1 MGRSQLLLWV
11 SAFLNLR
18 GTVMYCRAD
27 ELFYKEMKMAE
38 LRIHDTN
45 KPYYKSLT
53 IKKDGKHVEV
63 KLPEESGSL
72 ITNVDIKNHASNQTD
87 TRKLFYI
94 RKPDITKHP
103 YIQSDFESGKAIIF
117 DTYETSD
124 LFVGLHTKTIVQ
136 IAINPTFTKIVHREE
151 VDKDVFEY
159 MIPTLG
165 GYNGPIYIRYRF
177 LSNETTSEWSDKYEV
192 TYTAVEIGAPEIV
205 IVDNDTIM
213 NVGEQDTVKE
223 TGTYVRGT
231 ELRLKDYR
239 HLLTPKGFRITKAP
253 VSGQVPATLKQTSV
267 TYEVYSIDGEGN
279 KTVLHNGDAPLSETE
294 DTTEIEY
301 NKKFLPDISSNLY
314 LKAMINTNIASIKS
328 KEVIIPIENIYA
340 YFPKPNTVK
349 YGNDSVTGGPRDG
362 TVTKYNQ
369 SLISTEF
376 EHYNSYV
383 NRVTSLLGLNRTNHG
398 IEVTS
403 ISIDITLIYKNGNS
417 GSDPILSKPESS
429 VTFTI
434 EKKDFDK
441 YFEALPGNWMNFKKN
456 NDPKNPISVIFDQ
469 SGPIAAFYVTYRY
482 NLLFNGM
489 KYTSGMSDGS
499 GRYIGRDT
507 LEKYLDSYASPTT
520 SNASNVFRLNPYGY
534 TFWDAKAGKYIS
546 YPSYTNYNQEGH
558 PETIGIENNPKGYT
572 SDFHGGWFVTNF
584 TNEGFDTN
592 KDYIDKDA
600 ARDKEVLTNKRHGI
614 IVSEAALGI
623 DYDLTFTKMYLY
635 SYVSGKENVI
645 LKMDNIDQINN
656 IYKTKK
662 YLTLNDVTDGRITS
676 TGTLMRYMWLN
687 NIDYDSF
694 YYNTDSVEH
703 IEFAPFGVYLEYV
716 CNGIVCS
723 KRNDFDLGTYVYMY
737 KDIIKNNFNNFN
749 VPVYYFNNPV
759 SVMANELDS
768 RIMKLCDDGVKRYNP
783 EIMRKSTF
791 SMLDINK
798 PISLI
803 DNGDKS
809 LYSADEYFGPNAE
822 VTYNNSTK
830 IAMPDTHFA
839 PLVAN
844 IVKPKYFVDAIS
856 LVYEVK
862 ENNEWVK
869 VDKSEYDKK
878 TVTFVD
884 SAKVTNTWMIDFDTV
899 VLNTNYLIVN
909 SNALSPK
916 NSIYHSGTR
925 ILNYLGIYANHD
937 TRPGMAFSK
946 YERWN
951 NPIWVFLQYF
961 KLACPQHAN
970 KSIRINVCCKVPFTN
985 TTFTSKRVFEILQ
998 PEPLQITSRLTVDNE
1013 ILCDKELDINKPLPI
1028 TKEKDK
1034 VRKIS
1039 LTRLGNILAS
1049 NKNTENDLRFKVTQV
1064 FGYESAKE
1072 IVSTKEFTL
1081 AEFKANRSILDI
1093 DMLEE
1098 KLLTRPSWRCTCEI
1112 IVDGTIMLSKGEVV
1126 YELITAN
1133 KADTA
1138 ISLPKIPRDKVIMG
1152 IGGGC
1157 RVRYSSISDGDGVNV
1172 HTTDYPRQI
1181 MNSFGEFYKSVDY
1194 MVYPNRIGSNEYWK
1208 KYAKDG
1214 TTRVQSICFE
1224 NPSDQYPESPK
1235 LSNGFRNSNA
1245 ALNPGEVKVTAFK
1258 DYYKKIFNE
1267 DVSSDD
1273 LLVSL
1278 YLVSKSDANKIG
1290 TEKSPTAAYLYDTTS
1305 RKDDWKVKLEVMN
1318 NNGFENGKTYTYF
1331 APKDISKVDLP
1342 IAANTVSKLR
1352 DNYVMYAVIQNTEN
1366 GKMGGVIFEID
1377 VRIADATSI
1386 GGLPVDPTLLIN
1398 SKGADYTEQLKF
1410 KFLKLPSAMG
1420 LVGKV
1425 PNETTAIQT
1434 KVEKRKHNMRLDSGL
1449 GYFTGVNPAIGY
1461 LGCYIATRPRLQP
1474 APDGTYPNHNQNIGY
1489 GIYGTVDPENFDITK
1504 DLNKPTDFRY
1514 FTSKAEIV
1522 DSGVYNRDKID
1533 FRQKWIKM
1541 PEQKPNA
1548 INANDLVL
1556 DPYEVLTNALLTM
1569 TGFTIEKGVIRM
1581 MCFPSAKGV
1590 FKVADDRNV
1599 YTYMV
1604 MPLMGTLLED
1614 NDWIKS
1620 ILNHFENINLAPAL
1634 MSPSGGIGHNQIE
1647 IVRDPEAVKK
1657 IIYSPSMVTWNNFVI
1672 TGINPF
1678 SGYIQGVY
1686 RGESIELD
1694 PAKRGKTFGIYLFKI
1709 TSPLNRRKLLSEVMS
1724 PSTSRE
1730 DRKEYLG
1737 VDIAKPGNFLWD
1749 DVSGTSYLG
1758 VANAGGSIVPVY
1770 KDLLEALGSTDYYNF
1785 KGKAGTNAANDVPVW
1800 YHYYHRGRLIY
1811 IPCSYAW
1818 GYDVQR
1824 VPWLEDK
1831 FMYKRI
1837 RYGTREFRI
1846 LPLSRSIFQET
1857 LGMTYDITEFYKEER
1872 DELNY
1877 QARIPGYGIV
1887 MNNRLDPV
1895 SGTDG
1900 TGGYITLFSTTP
1912 NSDRPIGLTGSM
1924 ASGYAGYGGIM
1935 TQNAMYPGIPTQVP
1949 LIQDD
1954 NGRFIQNVYYRPVLA
1969 LIADNL
1975 PNSPLTILN

>member
-1 MGRSQLLLWV
+1 
-11 SAFLNLR
+11 
-18 GTVMYCRAD
+18 MYRRAD

-45 KPYYKSLT
+45 KPYHKSLT

-72 ITNVDIKNHASNQTD
+72 ITNVDIKTHASNQTD

-192 TYTAVEIGAPEIV
+192 TYSAIDIGAPEIV
-205 IVDNDTIM
+205 IVDNDTILTSGTEDR
-213 NVGEQDTVKE
+213 VVE

-231 ELRLKDYR
+231 ELKRSGNF
-239 HLLTPKGFRITKAP
+239 HILTPKGFRITKAP

-279 KTVLHNGDAPLSETE
+279 KTVLHAGEGHLSETE
-294 DTTEIEY
+294 NTTEIEY

-314 LKAMINTNIASIKS
+314 LKAVINTNVAGIKS
-328 KEVIIPIENIYA
+328 KETVVQIENIYA
-340 YFPKPNTVK
+340 YFPKPNAVRFDTK
-349 YGNDSVTGGPRDG
+349 QLEGGPSNDTATRYYQ
-362 TVTKYNQ
+362 T
-369 SLISTEF
+369 LISTVF
-376 EHYNSYV
+376 EDYNGYV
-383 NRVTSLLGLNRTNHG
+383 NRVVGLLGLNRANHG
-398 IEVTS
+398 IEITS
-403 ISIDITLIYKNGNS
+403 INIDIALTYNNGNS
-417 GSDPILSKPESS
+417 GYGMSTMVNENHA
-429 VTFTI
+429 TFTI

-441 YFEALPGNWMNFKKN
+441 YFEELLDGENANIRFKKN
-456 NDPKNPISVIFDQ
+456 DDFKNPISVIFRGV
-469 SGPIAAFYVTYRY
+469 GPASSVTVMYRY
-482 NLLFNGM
+482 NLRLNGV
-489 KYTSGMSDGS
+489 KCTSGMSS
-499 GRYIGRDT
+499 KAYVNIQP
-507 LEKYLDSYASPTT
+507 DSLQEYFDKYASPTT
-520 SNASNVFRLNPYGY
+520 SNARNVFRLNPYDY
-534 TFWDAKAGKYIS
+534 TLWDATEGKYIDYYS
-546 YPSYTNYNQEGH
+546 YVKYNQEGH
-558 PETIGIENNPKGYT
+558 PETVGIENRVDDYTNTYRADGYNT
-572 SDFHGGWFVTNF
+572 DNHGGQIWTNF
-584 TNEGFDTN
+584 TNNGFIREN
-592 KDYIDKDA
+592 DYVDRDV
-600 ARDKEVLTNKRHGI
+600 ARHKKSLTYKRHGI

-645 LKMDNIDQINN
+645 LRMDNIDQINN
-656 IYKTKK
+656 LYKTKK

-687 NIDYDSF
+687 NIDYDIF
-694 YYNTDSVEH
+694 YYNTNSVEH
-703 IEFAPFGVYLEYV
+703 IEFAPFGLYLEYV

-723 KRNDFDLGTYVYMY
+723 KRNDFDIGTYVYVD
-737 KDIIKNNFNNFN
+737 KSKVKSIFNNFN

-759 SVMANELDS
+759 TVMANELDD
-768 RIMKLCDDGVKRYNP
+768 RIKVRDADGGKYYSA
-783 EIMRKSTF
+783 EKMRKSLF

-809 LYSADEYFGPNAE
+809 LYSVNEYLNKTEAAANGYDNTDYYKITMSD
-822 VTYNNSTK
+822 TY
-830 IAMPDTHFA
+830 FA

-862 ENNEWVK
+862 EGNDWVK
-869 VDKSEYDKK
+869 VDKSEYNNK
-878 TVTFVD
+878 TVSFRDNT
-884 SAKVTNTWMIDFDTV
+884 KTINTWTIDFDTI
-899 VLNTNYLIVN
+899 VLNTNNMIGHRGDPLTKNDIENSSRRYLQ
-909 SNALSPK
+909 
-916 NSIYHSGTR
+916 
-925 ILNYLGIYANHD
+925 YLGIHSYHD
-937 TRPGMAFSK
+937 THVYAIPSK
-946 YERWN
+946 FERWN

-1013 ILCDKELDINKPLPI
+1013 ILGDKELDINKPLPI

-1064 FGYESAKE
+1064 LGYESAKE

-1112 IVDGTIMLSKGEVV
+1112 IVDGTTMLSKGEVI

-1138 ISLPKIPRDKVIMG
+1138 ISLPKIPRDKVIVG

-1157 RVRYSSISDGDGVNV
+1157 RVRYSMISDGDGVNI
-1172 HTTDYPRQI
+1172 HTTDYPISI
-1181 MNSFGEFYKSVDY
+1181 MNSFGEFDKGVDY
-1194 MVYPNRIGSNEYWK
+1194 MAYPNRLGSTEYWK
-1208 KYAKDG
+1208 KYVKDG
-1214 TTRVQSICFE
+1214 NVRVQSICFE

-1235 LSNGFRNSNA
+1235 LSTGFRNSNA

-1305 RKDDWKVKLEVMN
+1305 RKDDWKVKLEVKN

-1331 APKDISKVDLP
+1331 APKDIGKVDLP
-1342 IAANTVSKLR
+1342 ISADTVTKLR
-1352 DNYVMYAVIQNTEN
+1352 DNYVIYAVIQNADN
-1366 GKMGGVIFEID
+1366 GKMGGVIFDID
-1377 VRIADATSI
+1377 ISKADEMSI

-1398 SKGADYTEQLKF
+1398 SKGADYTERLGF
-1410 KFLKLPSAMG
+1410 KFHKLPSAMG

-1434 KVEKRKHNMRLDSGL
+1434 KVEKRKHNMRLYSGL

-1620 ILNHFENINLAPAL
+1620 ILNHFENINLSPAL

-1647 IVRDPEAVKK
+1647 IVRDHDTIKK
-1657 IIYSPSMVTWNNFVI
+1657 IIYSPSMVTWNNFI
-1672 TGINPF
+1672 ISGINPS

-1724 PSTSRE
+1724 PSTSRA

-1770 KDLLEALGSTDYYNF
+1770 KDLLEALGSTDYYNY
-1785 KGKAGTNAANDVPVW
+1785 KGKAGTNAPNDVPVW

-1818 GYDVQR
+1818 GYDLNR

-1924 ASGYAGYGGIM
+1924 ASGYAGYGGVM
-1935 TQNAMYPGIPTQVP
+1935 TQNAMYPGIPTNVP
-1949 LIQDD
+1949 PIQDD
-1954 NGRFIQNVYYRPVLA
+1954 HGRPIQNVYYRPVLA

>member
-1 MGRSQLLLWV
+1 
-11 SAFLNLR
+11 
-18 GTVMYCRAD
+18 MYRRAD

-45 KPYYKSLT
+45 KPYHKSLT

-72 ITNVDIKNHASNQTD
+72 ITNVDIKTHASNQTD

-124 LFVGLHTKTIVQ
+124 LFVGLHTKTVVQ

-192 TYTAVEIGAPEIV
+192 TYSAIEIGAPEIV
-205 IVDNDTIM
+205 IVDNDTILTAGTEDS
-213 NVGEQDTVKE
+213 VVE

-231 ELRLKDYR
+231 ELKRRNDF
-239 HLLTPKGFRITKAP
+239 HIFTPKGFRITKAP
-253 VSGQVPATLKQTSV
+253 VSGQAPATLKQTSV

-279 KTVLHNGDAPLSETE
+279 KTVLHAGEGHLSETSE
-294 DTTEIEY
+294 TTEIEY

-314 LKAMINTNIASIKS
+314 LKAVINANIAGIKS
-328 KEVIIPIENIYA
+328 KEVIVPIENIYA
-340 YFPKPNTVK
+340 YFPKPNAVRFDTK
-349 YGNDSVTGGPRDG
+349 QLEGGPSND
-362 TVTKYNQ
+362 TVTRYYQ
-369 SLISTEF
+369 TLISTVF
-376 EHYNSYV
+376 EGYNGYV
-383 NRVTSLLGLNRTNHG
+383 NRVVGLLGLNRANHG

-403 ISIDITLIYKNGNS
+403 INIDIALTYNNGNS
-417 GSDPILSKPESS
+417 GYGMSTMVNENHA
-429 VTFTI
+429 TFTI

-441 YFEALPGNWMNFKKN
+441 YFEKISDSGNASIRFKKN
-456 NDPKNPISVIFDQ
+456 DDFKNPISVIFRGV
-469 SGPIAAFYVTYRY
+469 GPASSVTVMYRY
-482 NLLFNGM
+482 NLRLNGV
-489 KYTSGMSDGS
+489 KYTSGMSS
-499 GRYIGRDT
+499 KAYINIQP
-507 LEKYLDSYASPTT
+507 DSLQEYFDKYASPTT
-520 SNASNVFRLNPYGY
+520 SNARNVFRLNPYDY
-534 TFWDAKAGKYIS
+534 TLWDATAGKYIDYHS
-546 YPSYTNYNQEGH
+546 YVKYNQEGR
-558 PETIGIENNPKGYT
+558 PETIGIENRLTGFNYGN
-572 SDFHGGWFVTNF
+572 HGDWIHSNLTND
-584 TNEGFDTN
+584 GFGTD
-592 KDYIDKDA
+592 KDYL
-600 ARDKEVLTNKRHGI
+600 DKEVARHKETLTNGSLSI

-645 LKMDNIDQINN
+645 LRMDNIDQINN
-656 IYKTKK
+656 TYKTKK

-676 TGTLMRYMWLN
+676 TGTLMQYMWLN

-703 IEFAPFGVYLEYV
+703 IEFAPFGLYLEYV

-723 KRNDFDLGTYVYMY
+723 KRNDFDLGTYVYMI
-737 KDIIKNNFNNFN
+737 KDYVKSNFNNFN
-749 VPVYYFNNPV
+749 VPVYYFNTPV

-783 EIMRKSTF
+783 EIMRKSLF

-803 DNGDKS
+803 DNGNNS
-809 LYSADEYFGPNAE
+809 LYTVDEYFNQPE
-822 VTYNNSTK
+822 SLSY
-830 IAMPDTHFA
+830 DTLKRITMLDTMFA

-844 IVKPKYFVDAIS
+844 VVKPKYFVDAIS

-862 ENNEWVK
+862 EGNDWVK

-878 TVTFVD
+878 TVSFVD
-884 SAKVTNTWMIDFDTV
+884 SDKVTNTWRMDSDTD
-899 VLNTNYLIVN
+899 VLNSN
-909 SNALSPK
+909 SSLYTGANSRPLLPK
-916 NSIYHSGTR
+916 NSIEHSGKR
-925 ILNYLGIYANHD
+925 FLGYLGINLNHI
-937 TRPGMAFSK
+937 TNKTMAYTV

-1013 ILCDKELDINKPLPI
+1013 ILYDKELDINKPLPI

-1064 FGYESAKE
+1064 LGYESAKE

-1081 AEFKANRSILDI
+1081 AEFKANRGILDI

-1112 IVDGTIMLSKGEVV
+1112 IVDGTTMLSKGEVV
-1126 YELITAN
+1126 YELVTAN

-1172 HTTDYPRQI
+1172 HTTDYPRSL
-1181 MNSFGEFYKSVDY
+1181 MDSFGEFSNRVDY
-1194 MVYPNRIGSNEYWK
+1194 MAYPDRLGGTEYWK

-1214 TTRVQSICFE
+1214 NVRVQSICFE

-1235 LSNGFRNSNA
+1235 LSTGFRNSNA

-1305 RKDDWKVKLEVMN
+1305 RKDDWKVKLEVMA

-1342 IAANTVSKLR
+1342 IAASTVTKLR
-1352 DNYVMYAVIQNTEN
+1352 DGYVMYAVIQNTEN

-1377 VRIADATSI
+1377 VRKADATSI

-1398 SKGADYTEQLKF
+1398 SKGADYTERLNF
-1410 KFLKLPSAMG
+1410 KFHKLPSAMG

-1434 KVEKRKHNMRLDSGL
+1434 KVEKRKHNMGLDSGD
-1449 GYFTGVNPAIGY
+1449 GYF
-1461 LGCYIATRPRLQP
+1461 GCYIATRPRLQP

-1522 DSGVYNRDKID
+1522 DSGVYNRGKID

-1604 MPLMGTLLED
+1604 IPLMGTLLED

-1647 IVRDPEAVKK
+1647 IVRDHETIKK
-1657 IIYSPSMVTWNNFVI
+1657 IIYSPSMVTWNNFI
-1672 TGINPF
+1672 ISGINPS

-1924 ASGYAGYGGIM
+1924 ASGYAGYGGVM

-1949 LIQDD
+1949 PIQDGH
-1954 NGRFIQNVYYRPVLA
+1954 GRFIHNVYYRPVLA

>member
-1 MGRSQLLLWV
+1 
-11 SAFLNLR
+11 
-18 GTVMYCRAD
+18 MYRRAD

-45 KPYYKSLT
+45 KPYHKSLT

-72 ITNVDIKNHASNQTD
+72 ITNVDIKTHASNQTD

-151 VDKDVFEY
+151 VNKDVLEY
-159 MIPTLG
+159 MIPTIG

-192 TYTAVEIGAPEIV
+192 TYSAIEIGAPEVV
-205 IVDNDTIM
+205 IVDNDTILTAGTEDS
-213 NVGEQDTVKE
+213 VVE

-231 ELRLKDYR
+231 ELRRRNDF
-239 HLLTPKGFRITKAP
+239 HIFTPKGFRITKAT
-253 VSGQVPATLKQTSV
+253 VTGQVPATLKQTSV

-279 KTVLHNGDAPLSETE
+279 KTVLHAGEGHLSETE
-294 DTTEIEY
+294 NTTDIDY
-301 NKKFLPDISSNLY
+301 NKKFLPGISSNLY
-314 LKAMINTNIASIKS
+314 LKAVINTNVAGIKS
-328 KEVIIPIENIYA
+328 KVVIIPIENTYT
-340 YFPKPNTVK
+340 YFPRPNEPST
-349 YGNDSVTGGPRDG
+349 YTGTINGGPSS
-362 TVTKYNQ
+362 TSETKYTN
-369 SLISTEF
+369 SISRVSF
-376 EHYNSYV
+376 EHYNHYV
-383 NRVTSLLGLNRTNHG
+383 RRVASLLGLDGTNHG
-398 IEVTS
+398 IELRS
-403 ISIDITLIYKNGNS
+403 IDIDITLTYYHGNT
-417 GSDPILSKPESS
+417 GSDIGLPKPENHAS
-429 VTFTI
+429 FTI

-441 YFEALPGNWMNFKKN
+441 YFEDTLNNGNTIRFKKN
-456 NDPKNPISVIFDQ
+456 NDFKNPISAVFNET
-469 SGPIAAFYVTYRY
+469 GPISDFCISYRY
-482 NLLFNGM
+482 NILFNGM
-489 KYTSGMSDGS
+489 KYTSGMSDINRLYFRNGNE
-499 GRYIGRDT
+499 DK

-520 SNASNVFRLNPYGY
+520 STSDNIFRLYPYGY
-534 TFWDAKAGKYIS
+534 TLWDAEAGKYIDYRS
-546 YPSYTNYNQEGH
+546 YAKHNQEGH
-558 PETIGIENNPKGYT
+558 TETVGIENRLIGFNYGN
-572 SDFHGGWFVTNF
+572 HGDWIHSNLTNDSF
-584 TNEGFDTN
+584 GTD
-592 KDYIDKDA
+592 KDYL
-600 ARDKEVLTNKRHGI
+600 DKEVARHKETLTNGSRSI

-645 LKMDNIDQINN
+645 LRMDNIDQINN

-676 TGTLMRYMWLN
+676 TGTLMQYMWLN

-703 IEFAPFGVYLEYV
+703 IEFAPFGLYLEYV

-723 KRNDFDLGTYVYMY
+723 KRNDFDLGTYVYMI
-737 KDIIKNNFNNFN
+737 KDYVKSNFNNFN
-749 VPVYYFNNPV
+749 VPVYYFNSPV

-783 EIMRKSTF
+783 EIMRKSLF
-791 SMLDINK
+791 SMLDVNK

-803 DNGDKS
+803 DNGNNS
-809 LYSADEYFGPNAE
+809 LYTVDEYFNQPE
-822 VTYNNSTK
+822 RLSY
-830 IAMPDTHFA
+830 DTLKRITMLDTMFA

-844 IVKPKYFVDAIS
+844 VVKPKYFVDAIS
-856 LVYEVK
+856 IVYEVK
-862 ENNEWVK
+862 EGSNWVK

-878 TVTFVD
+878 TVSFVD
-884 SAKVTNTWMIDFDTV
+884 SDKVTNTWRMDSDTD
-899 VLNTNYLIVN
+899 VLNSNSSLYTGTNSHPLP
-909 SNALSPK
+909 PK
-916 NSIYHSGTR
+916 NSIEHSGKR
-925 ILNYLGIYANHD
+925 FLGYLGINLNHI
-937 TRPGMAFSK
+937 TNKTMAYTM

-1064 FGYESAKE
+1064 LGYESAKE

-1081 AEFKANRSILDI
+1081 AEFKANRGILDI

-1112 IVDGTIMLSKGEVV
+1112 IVDGTTMLSKGEVV

-1157 RVRYSSISDGDGVNV
+1157 RVRYSNISDGDGVNI
-1172 HTTDYPRQI
+1172 HTTVYPRQI
-1181 MNSFGEFYKSVDY
+1181 MNSFGEFDKGVDY
-1194 MVYPNRIGSNEYWK
+1194 MAYPDRIGSNEYWK

-1214 TTRVQSICFE
+1214 NARVQSICFE

-1235 LSNGFRNSNA
+1235 LSTGFRNSNA

-1305 RKDDWKVKLEVMN
+1305 RKDDWKVKLEVRD

-1331 APKDISKVDLP
+1331 APKDITKVDLP
-1342 IAANTVSKLR
+1342 IAASTVTKLR
-1352 DNYVMYAVIQNTEN
+1352 DAYVMYAVIQNTEN

-1377 VRIADATSI
+1377 VRKADATSI

-1434 KVEKRKHNMRLDSGL
+1434 KVEKRKHNMRLDSGN
-1449 GYFTGVNPAIGY
+1449 GYFTGSNPAIGY

-1647 IVRDPEAVKK
+1647 IVRDHETIKK
-1657 IIYSPSMVTWNNFVI
+1657 IIYSPSMVSWNNFI
-1672 TGINPF
+1672 ISGINPS

-1724 PSTSRE
+1724 PSTSRA

-1785 KGKAGTNAANDVPVW
+1785 KGKAGTNAPNDVPVW

-1857 LGMTYDITEFYKEER
+1857 LGMTYDITEFYKEEQ

-1924 ASGYAGYGGIM
+1924 ASGYAGYGGVM
-1935 TQNAMYPGIPTQVP
+1935 TQNAMYPGIPVQVP
-1949 LIQDD
+1949 PIQDD
-1954 NGRFIQNVYYRPVLA
+1954 HGRPIQNVYYRPVLA

>member
-1 MGRSQLLLWV
+1 
-11 SAFLNLR
+11 
-18 GTVMYCRAD
+18 MYRRAD

-45 KPYYKSLT
+45 KPYHKSLT

-159 MIPTLG
+159 MIPMLG
-165 GYNGPIYIRYRF
+165 GYNGKIYIRYRF
-177 LSNETTSEWSDKYEV
+177 LSNETTSEWSDKYEI
-192 TYTAVEIGAPEIV
+192 TYTAIEIGAPEVV

-213 NVGEQDTVKE
+213 VNSTEHNVVG
-223 TGTYVRGT
+223 TGTYVQGT
-231 ELRLKDYR
+231 ELTQKNKY
-239 HLLTPKGFRITKAP
+239 HILTPKGFRITKAP
-253 VSGQVPATLKQTSV
+253 VTGQVPASLKQTSV
-267 TYEVYSIDGEGN
+267 TYEVYAIDGEGN
-279 KTVLHNGDAPLSETE
+279 KTVLHAGEGHLSETSE
-294 DTTEIEY
+294 TTEIEY

-314 LKAMINTNIASIKS
+314 LKAVINTNIAGIKS

-340 YFPKPNTVK
+340 YFPRPNAVRFDTK
-349 YGNDSVTGGPRDG
+349 LLEGGPSNDTATRYYQ
-362 TVTKYNQ
+362 T
-369 SLISTEF
+369 LISTAF
-376 EHYNSYV
+376 EDYNGYV
-383 NRVTSLLGLNRTNHG
+383 NRVVGLLGLNRANHG

-403 ISIDITLIYKNGNS
+403 INIDIALTYNNGNS
-417 GSDPILSKPESS
+417 GYGMSTKVNENHA
-429 VTFTI
+429 TFTI

-441 YFEALPGNWMNFKKN
+441 YFEKVLDGVNASIRFKKH
-456 NDPKNPISVIFDQ
+456 DDFKNPISVIFRGVG
-469 SGPIAAFYVTYRY
+469 SASSVTVMYRY
-482 NLLFNGM
+482 NLLLNGI
-489 KYTSGMSDGS
+489 KYTSGMSSKAYVNIQPD
-499 GRYIGRDT
+499 RLQEYFD
-507 LEKYLDSYASPTT
+507 KYTSPTT
-520 SNASNVFRLNPYGY
+520 STASNVFMLYPYGY
-534 TFWDAKAGKYIS
+534 TFWDAEAGKYINYLS
-546 YPSYTNYNQEGH
+546 YVKYRQEGH
-558 PETIGIENNPKGYT
+558 PETIGIENRFIGFSYGNYGDWIH
-572 SDFHGGWFVTNF
+572 SNLTND
-584 TNEGFDTN
+584 GFGTD
-592 KDYIDKDA
+592 KDYL
-600 ARDKEVLTNKRHGI
+600 DKEVARHKETLTNKRYSI

-645 LKMDNIDQINN
+645 LRMDNIDQINN

-676 TGTLMRYMWLN
+676 TGTLMQYMWLN

-703 IEFAPFGVYLEYV
+703 IEFAPFGLYLEYV

-723 KRNDFDLGTYVYMY
+723 KRNDFDLCTYVYIS
-737 KDIIKNNFNNFN
+737 KDYVKSNFNNFN
-749 VPVYYFNNPV
+749 VPLYYFNNPV

-783 EIMRKSTF
+783 EIMRKSLF

-803 DNGDKS
+803 NNGDKS
-809 LYSADEYFGPNAE
+809 LYTVDEYFNQPENLSYDILKRI
-822 VTYNNSTK
+822 TMS
-830 IAMPDTHFA
+830 DTMFA

-862 ENNEWVK
+862 EGNDWVK

-878 TVTFVD
+878 TVSFVD
-884 SAKVTNTWMIDFDTV
+884 SEKVTNTWRMDSDTD
-899 VLNTNYLIVN
+899 VLNSN
-909 SNALSPK
+909 SSWYTGINSHPLLPK
-916 NSIYHSGTR
+916 NSIEYSGKR
-925 ILNYLGIYANHD
+925 FLSYLGINLNHI
-937 TRPGMAFSK
+937 TNKTMAYII

-1049 NKNTENDLRFKVTQV
+1049 NKNTDNDLRFKVTQV
-1064 FGYESAKE
+1064 LGYESAKE

-1112 IVDGTIMLSKGEVV
+1112 IVDGTTMLSKGEVV

-1138 ISLPKIPRDKVIMG
+1138 ISLPKVPKDKVIMG

-1172 HTTDYPRQI
+1172 HTTDYPKSV
-1181 MNSFGEFYKSVDY
+1181 MNSFGEFDKGVDY
-1194 MVYPNRIGSNEYWK
+1194 MAYPNRLSSNEYWK
-1208 KYAKDG
+1208 KYVKNG
-1214 TTRVQSICFE
+1214 TVRVQSICFE

-1235 LSNGFRNSNA
+1235 LSTGFRNSNA

-1305 RKDDWKVKLEVMN
+1305 RKDDWKVKLEVMG

-1342 IAANTVSKLR
+1342 IAASTVTKLR
-1352 DNYVMYAVIQNTEN
+1352 DGYVMYAVIQNTEN

-1434 KVEKRKHNMRLDSGL
+1434 KVEKRKHNMMLDSEN
-1449 GYFTGVNPAIGY
+1449 GYFSGSNPAIGY

-1548 INANDLVL
+1548 VNANDLVL

-1569 TGFTIEKGVIRM
+1569 TGFTIEKSVIRM
-1581 MCFPSAKGV
+1581 ICFTSAKGV

-1614 NDWIKS
+1614 NDWIKA
-1620 ILNHFENINLAPAL
+1620 ILNHFENINLSPAL

-1647 IVRDPEAVKK
+1647 IVRDHDTIKK

-1672 TGINPF
+1672 SGINPS

-1709 TSPLNRRKLLSEVMS
+1709 TSPLNRRKLLSEIMS
-1724 PSTSRE
+1724 PSTSRA

-1785 KGKAGTNAANDVPVW
+1785 KGKAGTNAPNDVPVW

-1818 GYDVQR
+1818 GYDVQQ
-1824 VPWLEDK
+1824 VPWIEDK

-1872 DELNY
+1872 DELSY

-1924 ASGYAGYGGIM
+1924 ASGYAGYGGVM

-1949 LIQDD
+1949 PIQDD
-1954 NGRFIQNVYYRPVLA
+1954 HGRFIQNVYYRPVLA

>member
-1 MGRSQLLLWV
+1 
-11 SAFLNLR
+11 
-18 GTVMYCRAD
+18 MYRRAD

-45 KPYYKSLT
+45 KPYHKSLT

-72 ITNVDIKNHASNQTD
+72 ITNVDIKTHASNQTD

-165 GYNGPIYIRYRF
+165 GYNGKIYVRYRF

-192 TYTAVEIGAPEIV
+192 TYSAIEIGAPEIV

-213 NVGEQDTVKE
+213 SVGEQDTVKE

-253 VSGQVPATLKQTSV
+253 VTGQVPATLKQTSV

-279 KTVLHNGDAPLSETE
+279 KTVLHTGEAPLSETE

-301 NKKFLPDISSNLY
+301 NKKFLPDVSSNLY
-314 LKAMINTNIASIKS
+314 LKAVINTNIASIKS
-328 KEVIIPIENIYA
+328 KEIIIPIENIYA

-349 YGNDSVTGGPRDG
+349 YGNESVTGGPRDG

-376 EHYNSYV
+376 EHYNSYI
-383 NRVTSLLGLNRTNHG
+383 NRVTPLLGLNGTNHG

-403 ISIDITLIYKNGNS
+403 INIDITLIYKHGNS
-417 GSDPILSKPESS
+417 GSDPILSKPESN

-434 EKKDFDK
+434 DKKDFDK
-441 YFEALPGNWMNFKKN
+441 YFEDLPNNGMRFKKN

-469 SGPIAAFYVTYRY
+469 SGPIAAFFVIYRY

-489 KYTSGMSDGS
+489 KYTSGMSGGS

-520 SNASNVFRLNPYGY
+520 STASNVFRLSPYGY
-534 TFWDAKAGKYIS
+534 TLWDAEAGKYIDYHS
-546 YPSYTNYNQEGH
+546 YVKYNQEER
-558 PETIGIENNPKGYT
+558 PETIGIENRLNGFNYGN
-572 SDFHGGWFVTNF
+572 HGDWVYSNLS
-584 TNEGFDTN
+584 NDGFGTD
-592 KDYIDKDA
+592 KDYL
-600 ARDKEVLTNKRHGI
+600 DKEVARHKETLTNGSRSI

-623 DYDLTFTKMYLY
+623 DYDLIFTKMYLY

-645 LKMDNIDQINN
+645 LRMDNIDQINN

-676 TGTLMRYMWLN
+676 TGTLMQYMWLN

-703 IEFAPFGVYLEYV
+703 IEFAPFGLYLEYV

-723 KRNDFDLGTYVYMY
+723 KRNDFDLGTYVYMI
-737 KDIIKNNFNNFN
+737 KDYVKSNFNNFN

-759 SVMANELDS
+759 SVMANEIDS

-783 EIMRKSTF
+783 GIMRKSLF

-803 DNGDKS
+803 DNGNNS
-809 LYSADEYFGPNAE
+809 LYTVDEYFNQPE
-822 VTYNNSTK
+822 SLSYDILKRIT
-830 IAMPDTHFA
+830 MLDTMFA
-839 PLVAN
+839 PLIAN

-862 ENNEWVK
+862 EGNDWVK

-884 SAKVTNTWMIDFDTV
+884 SEKVTNTWRMDSDTD
-899 VLNTNYLIVN
+899 VLNSN
-909 SNALSPK
+909 SSLYTGANSRPLLPK
-916 NSIYHSGTR
+916 NSIEHSGKR
-925 ILNYLGIYANHD
+925 FLGYLGINLNHI
-937 TRPGMAFSK
+937 TNKTMAYTM

-1013 ILCDKELDINKPLPI
+1013 ILGDKELDINKPLPI

-1064 FGYESAKE
+1064 LGYESAKE

-1112 IVDGTIMLSKGEVV
+1112 IVDGTTMLSKGEVV

-1157 RVRYSSISDGDGVNV
+1157 RVRYSSISDGDGVNI
-1172 HTTDYPRQI
+1172 HTTDYPRSI
-1181 MNSFGEFYKSVDY
+1181 MNSFGEFDKGVDY
-1194 MVYPNRIGSNEYWK
+1194 MSYPNHIGGNEYWK

-1224 NPSDQYPESPK
+1224 NPSNQYPESPK

-1331 APKDISKVDLP
+1331 APKDITKVDLP
-1342 IAANTVSKLR
+1342 IAASTVTKLR
-1352 DNYVMYAVIQNTEN
+1352 DGYVMYAVIQNTEN

-1398 SKGADYTEQLKF
+1398 SKGADYTERLGF
-1410 KFLKLPSAMG
+1410 KFHKLPSAMG

-1434 KVEKRKHNMRLDSGL
+1434 KVEKRKHNMRLDSGK
-1449 GYFTGVNPAIGY
+1449 GYFSGSNPIIGY

-1474 APDGTYPNHNQNIGY
+1474 APDGTYTNHNQNIGY

-1533 FRQKWIKM
+1533 FKQKWIKM

-1620 ILNHFENINLAPAL
+1620 ILNHFENINLSPAL

-1647 IVRDPEAVKK
+1647 IVRDHDIIKK
-1657 IIYSPSMVTWNNFVI
+1657 IIYSPSMVTWNNFI
-1672 TGINPF
+1672 ISGISPS

-1724 PSTSRE
+1724 PSTSRA

-1831 FMYKRI
+1831 FIYKRI

-1872 DELNY
+1872 DELNN

-1924 ASGYAGYGGIM
+1924 ASGYAGYGGVM

-1949 LIQDD
+1949 PIQDD
-1954 NGRFIQNVYYRPVLA
+1954 HGRPIQNVYYRPVLA

>member
-1 MGRSQLLLWV
+1 
-11 SAFLNLR
+11 
-18 GTVMYCRAD
+18 
-27 ELFYKEMKMAE
+27 MAE

-45 KPYYKSLT
+45 KPYHKSLT

-72 ITNVDIKNHASNQTD
+72 ITNVDIKTHASNQTD

-103 YIQSDFESGKAIIF
+103 YIQSDFESDKAIIF

-136 IAINPTFTKIVHREE
+136 IAINPTFTKILHREE
-151 VDKDVFEY
+151 VDKDAFEY

-165 GYNGPIYIRYRF
+165 GYNGKIYIRYRF

-192 TYTAVEIGAPEIV
+192 TYSAIEIGAPEVV
-205 IVDNDTIM
+205 IVDNDTILTAGTEDR
-213 NVGEQDTVKE
+213 VVE

-231 ELRLKDYR
+231 ELRRRNDF
-239 HLLTPKGFRITKAP
+239 HIFTPKGFRITKAP
-253 VSGQVPATLKQTSV
+253 VSGQAPATLKQTSV
-267 TYEVYSIDGEGN
+267 TYEVYAIDGEGN
-279 KTVLHNGDAPLSETE
+279 KTILHTGEGHLSETSE
-294 DTTEIEY
+294 TTEIEY

-314 LKAMINTNIASIKS
+314 LKAVINTNVAGIKS

-340 YFPKPNTVK
+340 YFPRPNKPSTYTGTTN
-349 YGNDSVTGGPRDG
+349 GGPSS
-362 TVTKYNQ
+362 TSETKYTNGI
-369 SLISTEF
+369 SLPHF
-376 EHYNSYV
+376 EHYNHYV
-383 NRVTSLLGLNRTNHG
+383 RRVASLLGLDGTNHG
-398 IEVTS
+398 IELRS
-403 ISIDITLIYKNGNS
+403 IDIDITLTYYHGNT
-417 GSDPILSKPESS
+417 GSDIGFPKPENHA
-429 VTFTI
+429 TFTI

-441 YFEALPGNWMNFKKN
+441 YFEDTLNNGNIIGFKKN
-456 NDPKNPISVIFDQ
+456 NDFKNPISAVFNET
-469 SGPIAAFYVTYRY
+469 GPISDFRISYRY
-482 NLLFNGM
+482 NMLFNGM
-489 KYTSGMSDGS
+489 KYTSGMSDIHRLYFRNG
-499 GRYIGRDT
+499 YEDK

-520 SNASNVFRLNPYGY
+520 STSGNIFKLYPYGY
-534 TFWDAKAGKYIS
+534 TLWDAAAGKYIDYHS
-546 YPSYTNYNQEGH
+546 YVKYNQEER
-558 PETIGIENNPKGYT
+558 PETIGIENRLISFNYGN
-572 SDFHGGWFVTNF
+572 HGDWIHSNLTND
-584 TNEGFDTN
+584 GFGTD
-592 KDYIDKDA
+592 KDYL
-600 ARDKEVLTNKRHGI
+600 DKEVARHKETLTNGSRSI

-645 LKMDNIDQINN
+645 LRMDNIDQINN

-676 TGTLMRYMWLN
+676 TGTLMQYMWLN

-703 IEFAPFGVYLEYV
+703 IEFAPFGLYLEYV

-723 KRNDFDLGTYVYMY
+723 KRNDFDLGTYVYMI
-737 KDIIKNNFNNFN
+737 KDYVKSNFNNFN
-749 VPVYYFNNPV
+749 VPVYYFNSPV

-783 EIMRKSTF
+783 EIMRRSLF

-798 PISLI
+798 PVSLI
-803 DNGDKS
+803 DNGNNS
-809 LYSADEYFGPNAE
+809 LYTVDEYFNQPE
-822 VTYNNSTK
+822 SPLYNILKRIT
-830 IAMPDTHFA
+830 MLDTMFA

-862 ENNEWVK
+862 EGNDWVK

-878 TVTFVD
+878 TVSFVD
-884 SAKVTNTWMIDFDTV
+884 SEKVTNTLRMDSDTD
-899 VLNTNYLIVN
+899 VLNSN
-909 SNALSPK
+909 SSLYTGINSHPLLPK
-916 NSIYHSGTR
+916 NSIEHSGKR
-925 ILNYLGIYANHD
+925 FLGYLGINLNHI
-937 TRPGMAFSK
+937 TNKTMAYTV

-1013 ILCDKELDINKPLPI
+1013 ILGDKELDINKPLPI

-1064 FGYESAKE
+1064 LGYESAKE

-1112 IVDGTIMLSKGEVV
+1112 IVDGTTMLSKGEVV
-1126 YELITAN
+1126 YELVTAN

-1157 RVRYSSISDGDGVNV
+1157 RVRYSSISDGDGVNI
-1172 HTTDYPRQI
+1172 HTTDYPAQI
-1181 MNSFGEFYKSVDY
+1181 MNSFGEFSNGVDY
-1194 MVYPNRIGSNEYWK
+1194 MAYSNRIVGNEYLK

-1214 TTRVQSICFE
+1214 STRVQSICFE

-1235 LSNGFRNSNA
+1235 LSTGFRNSNA

-1305 RKDDWKVKLEVMN
+1305 RKDDWKVKLEVMD

-1342 IAANTVSKLR
+1342 IAASTVTKLR
-1352 DNYVMYAVIQNTEN
+1352 DGYVMYAVIQNTEN

-1434 KVEKRKHNMRLDSGL
+1434 KVEKRKHNMRLDSGQ

-1522 DSGVYNRDKID
+1522 DNGVYNRDKID
-1533 FRQKWIKM
+1533 FKQKWIKM

-1569 TGFTIEKGVIRM
+1569 PGFTIEKGVIRM

-1647 IVRDPEAVKK
+1647 IVRDHETIKK
-1657 IIYSPSMVTWNNFVI
+1657 IIYSPSMVTWNNFI
-1672 TGINPF
+1672 ISGINPS

-1724 PSTSRE
+1724 PSTSRA

-1818 GYDVQR
+1818 GYDIQR

-1872 DELNY
+1872 DELSY

-1949 LIQDD
+1949 PIQDG
-1954 NGRFIQNVYYRPVLA
+1954 NGRPIQNVYYRPVLA

>member
-1 MGRSQLLLWV
+1 
-11 SAFLNLR
+11 
-18 GTVMYCRAD
+18 MYRRAN

-45 KPYYKSLT
+45 KPYHKSLT

-72 ITNVDIKNHASNQTD
+72 ITNVDIKTHASNQTD

-165 GYNGPIYIRYRF
+165 GYSGKIYIRYRF
-177 LSNETTSEWSDKYEV
+177 LSNETTSEWSDKYEI
-192 TYTAVEIGAPEIV
+192 TYTAVEIGAPEVV

-213 NVGEQDTVKE
+213 VNSTEDNVVE
-223 TGTYVRGT
+223 TGTYVQGT
-231 ELRLKDYR
+231 ELTQKNNY
-239 HLLTPKGFRITKAP
+239 HILTPKGFRITKAT
-253 VSGQVPATLKQTSV
+253 VTGQVPATLKQTSV

-279 KTVLHNGDAPLSETE
+279 KTVLHAGEGHLSETSE
-294 DTTEIEY
+294 TTEIEY

-314 LKAMINTNIASIKS
+314 LKAVINTNVAGIKS
-328 KEVIIPIENIYA
+328 KEVIVPIENIYA
-340 YFPKPNTVK
+340 YFPKPNVVRFDIK
-349 YGNDSVTGGPRDG
+349 QLEGGPSNN
-362 TVTKYNQ
+362 TVTKYYQ
-369 SLISTEF
+369 TLISTVF
-376 EHYNSYV
+376 EDYNGYV
-383 NRVTSLLGLNRTNHG
+383 NRVVGLLGLNRTNHG

-403 ISIDITLIYKNGNS
+403 INIDIALTYNNGNS
-417 GSDPILSKPESS
+417 GYGMSTLVNENHA
-429 VTFTI
+429 TFTI

-441 YFEALPGNWMNFKKN
+441 YFEEVLDGVNASIRLKKH
-456 NDPKNPISVIFDQ
+456 DDFKNPISMIFKGV
-469 SGPIAAFYVTYRY
+469 GPASSVTVMYRY
-482 NLLFNGM
+482 NLRLNGV
-489 KYTSGMSDGS
+489 KYTSGMSSKAYVNIQHD
-499 GRYIGRDT
+499 RLQEYFD
-507 LEKYLDSYASPTT
+507 KYASPTT
-520 SNASNVFRLNPYGY
+520 STANNVFRLYPYGY
-534 TFWDAKAGKYIS
+534 TLWDAEAGKYIYYYS
-546 YPSYTNYNQEGH
+546 YVKYNQEGR
-558 PETIGIENNPKGYT
+558 PETIGIENRLIGFSYGNYG
-572 SDFHGGWFVTNF
+572 DWIHTNL
-584 TNEGFDTN
+584 TNDGFGTD
-592 KDYIDKDA
+592 KDYL
-600 ARDKEVLTNKRHGI
+600 DKEVARHKETLTNGSRSI

-645 LKMDNIDQINN
+645 LRMDNIDQINN

-676 TGTLMRYMWLN
+676 TGTLMQYMWLN

-703 IEFAPFGVYLEYV
+703 IEFAPFGLYLEYV

-723 KRNDFDLGTYVYMY
+723 KRNDFDLGTYVCMI
-737 KDIIKNNFNNFN
+737 KDYVKNNFNNFN

-783 EIMRKSTF
+783 EIMRKSLF
-791 SMLDINK
+791 SMLDVNK

-803 DNGDKS
+803 DNGNNS
-809 LYSADEYFGPNAE
+809 LYTVDEYFNQPE
-822 VTYNNSTK
+822 RQSYDILKRITMS
-830 IAMPDTHFA
+830 DTIFA

-844 IVKPKYFVDAIS
+844 IVKPRYFVDAIS
-856 LVYEVK
+856 IVYEVK
-862 ENNEWVK
+862 EGNDWVK

-878 TVTFVD
+878 TVSFVD
-884 SAKVTNTWMIDFDTV
+884 SDKVTNTWRMDSDTD
-899 VLNTNYLIVN
+899 VLNSNSSMYTGIDNYL
-909 SNALSPK
+909 LLPK
-916 NSIYHSGTR
+916 NSIEHSGKR
-925 ILNYLGIYANHD
+925 FLDYLGINLNRITNKTMGY
-937 TRPGMAFSK
+937 TM

-1013 ILCDKELDINKPLPI
+1013 ILGDKELDINKPLPI

-1064 FGYESAKE
+1064 LGYESAKE

-1081 AEFKANRSILDI
+1081 AEFKANRGILDI

-1098 KLLTRPSWRCTCEI
+1098 RLLTRPSWRCTCEI
-1112 IVDGTIMLSKGEVV
+1112 IADGTTMLSKGEVV
-1126 YELITAN
+1126 YELVTAN

-1157 RVRYSSISDGDGVNV
+1157 RVRYSSISDGDGVNI
-1172 HTTDYPRQI
+1172 HTTDYPRSI
-1181 MNSFGEFYKSVDY
+1181 MNGFGEFDKGVDY
-1194 MVYPNRIGSNEYWK
+1194 MAYPDRISSNEYWK
-1208 KYAKDG
+1208 KYSKYG

-1305 RKDDWKVKLEVMN
+1305 RKDDWKVKLEVRD

-1342 IAANTVSKLR
+1342 IAASTVTKLQ
-1352 DNYVMYAVIQNTEN
+1352 DGYVMYAVIQNTEN

-1398 SKGADYTEQLKF
+1398 SKGADYTERLGF
-1410 KFLKLPSAMG
+1410 KFHKLPSAMG

-1434 KVEKRKHNMRLDSGL
+1434 KVEKRKHNMRLNSGN
-1449 GYFTGVNPAIGY
+1449 GYFTGGNPAISY

-1581 MCFPSAKGV
+1581 MCFPSAKGI

-1614 NDWIKS
+1614 NDWIKM
-1620 ILNHFENINLAPAL
+1620 ILNHFENINLSPAL

-1647 IVRDPEAVKK
+1647 IVRDHETIKK
-1657 IIYSPSMVTWNNFVI
+1657 IIYSPSMVSWNNFVI
-1672 TGINPF
+1672 SGINPS

-1724 PSTSRE
+1724 PSTSRA

-1785 KGKAGTNAANDVPVW
+1785 KGKAGTNAPNDVPVW

-1872 DELNY
+1872 DELSN
-1877 QARIPGYGIV
+1877 QARIPGYGIA

-1924 ASGYAGYGGIM
+1924 ASGYAGYGGVM

-1949 LIQDD
+1949 PIQDD
-1954 NGRFIQNVYYRPVLA
+1954 YGRPIQNVYYRPVLA

>member
-1 MGRSQLLLWV
+1 MGHSQLLLWV

-18 GTVMYCRAD
+18 GTVMYRRAD

-45 KPYYKSLT
+45 KPYHKSLT

-72 ITNVDIKNHASNQTD
+72 ITNVDIKTHASNQTD

-165 GYNGPIYIRYRF
+165 GYNGKIYIRYRF

-192 TYTAVEIGAPEIV
+192 TYSAIEIGAPEVV

-213 NVGEQDTVKE
+213 DSAEQDTVKE

-231 ELRLKDYR
+231 ELKRKKEF
-239 HLLTPKGFRITKAP
+239 HILTPKGFRITKAP
-253 VSGQVPATLKQTSV
+253 VTGQVPPSLKQISV

-279 KTVLHNGDAPLSETE
+279 KTVHHNRDAPLSETE

-314 LKAMINTNIASIKS
+314 LKAIINTNIAGIKS

-340 YFPKPNTVK
+340 YFPKPDTIRYDNVPI
-349 YGNDSVTGGPRDG
+349 TGGPKDN
-362 TVTKYNQ
+362 TVTKYTQ
-369 SLISTEF
+369 RLTSIAF
-376 EHYNSYV
+376 EHYNGYV
-383 NRVTSLLGLNRTNHG
+383 QRVASLLGLDGTNHG
-398 IEVTS
+398 IEITS
-403 ISIDITLIYKNGNS
+403 INIDITLVYIHGNS
-417 GSDPILSKPESS
+417 GSNTGLSKPENN

-441 YFEALPGNWMNFKKN
+441 YFENLPNGKMKFKKD
-456 NDPKNPISVIFDQ
+456 NDFKNPISVILNQ
-469 SGPIAAFYVTYRY
+469 SGPISAFFVSYRY

-489 KYTSGMSDGS
+489 RYSSGMSGS
-499 GRYIGRDT
+499 SGIYIGDGDKV
-507 LEKYLDSYASPTT
+507 EKYLDSYASPTT
-520 SNASNVFRLNPYGY
+520 STSGNIFKLLPHGY
-534 TFWDAKAGKYIS
+534 TFWDAAAGKYIDYHS
-546 YPSYTNYNQEGH
+546 YAKYNQEGH
-558 PETIGIENNPKGYT
+558 PETIGIENRLIGFSYGN
-572 SDFHGGWFVTNF
+572 HGDWMHSNLTND
-584 TNEGFDTN
+584 GFGKD
-592 KDYIDKDA
+592 KDYL
-600 ARDKEVLTNKRHGI
+600 DKEVARHKETLTNGSRSI

-645 LKMDNIDQINN
+645 LRMDNIDQINN
-656 IYKTKK
+656 IYKTKR

-676 TGTLMRYMWLN
+676 TGTLMQYMWLN

-703 IEFAPFGVYLEYV
+703 IEFAPFGLYLEYV

-723 KRNDFDLGTYVYMY
+723 KRNDFDLGTCVYMI
-737 KDIIKNNFNNFN
+737 KDYVKSNFNNFN

-759 SVMANELDS
+759 LVMANELDS

-783 EIMRKSTF
+783 EIMRKSLF

-803 DNGDKS
+803 DNGNNS
-809 LYSADEYFGPNAE
+809 LYTVDEYFNQPE
-822 VTYNNSTK
+822 SLSYDVLKRITMS
-830 IAMPDTHFA
+830 DTMFA

-862 ENNEWVK
+862 EGNDWVK

-884 SAKVTNTWMIDFDTV
+884 SDKVTNTLTMNSDTD
-899 VLNTNYLIVN
+899 VLNTNYRLN
-909 SNALSPK
+909 HSGGLSPK
-916 NSIYHSGTR
+916 NSIDHSGMR
-925 ILNYLGIYANHD
+925 LLAYLGIYTNHNIN
-937 TRPGMAFSK
+937 PGMAFVP

-1013 ILCDKELDINKPLPI
+1013 ILGDKELDINKSLPI

-1064 FGYESAKE
+1064 LGYESAKE
-1072 IVSTKEFTL
+1072 IISTKEFTL

-1112 IVDGTIMLSKGEVV
+1112 IVDGTTMLSKGEVV

-1138 ISLPKIPRDKVIMG
+1138 ISLPKIPRNNVIMG

-1157 RVRYSSISDGDGVNV
+1157 RVRYSSISDGDGVNI
-1172 HTTDYPRQI
+1172 HTTDYPTQI
-1181 MNSFGEFYKSVDY
+1181 MNSFGEFSNGVDY
-1194 MVYPNRIGSNEYWK
+1194 MAYPSRFGNEYWK

-1214 TTRVQSICFE
+1214 NIRVQSICFE

-1235 LSNGFRNSNA
+1235 LSTGFRNSNA

-1273 LLVSL
+1273 LLISL

-1305 RKDDWKVKLEVMN
+1305 RKDDWKVKLEVMD

-1342 IAANTVSKLR
+1342 IAASTVTKLR
-1352 DNYVMYAVIQNTEN
+1352 DGYVMYAVIQNAEN

-1377 VRIADATSI
+1377 VRKADATSI

-1398 SKGADYTEQLKF
+1398 SKGADYTERLGF
-1410 KFLKLPSAMG
+1410 KFHKLPSAMG

-1425 PNETTAIQT
+1425 PNETTAVQT
-1434 KVEKRKHNMRLDSGL
+1434 KVEKRKHNMRLDSGN
-1449 GYFTGVNPAIGY
+1449 GYFTGGNPAISY

-1599 YTYMV
+1599 YTYMI

-1620 ILNHFENINLAPAL
+1620 ILNHFENINLSPAL

-1647 IVRDPEAVKK
+1647 IVRDHEIIKK
-1657 IIYSPSMVTWNNFVI
+1657 IIYSPSMVTWNNFI
-1672 TGINPF
+1672 ISGINPS

-1724 PSTSRE
+1724 PSTNRA

-1770 KDLLEALGSTDYYNF
+1770 KDLLEALGSTDYYNY

-1818 GYDVQR
+1818 GYDFNR

-1837 RYGTREFRI
+1837 KYGTREFRI

-1872 DELNY
+1872 DLLEY

-1924 ASGYAGYGGIM
+1924 ASGYAGYGGVM
-1935 TQNAMYPGIPTQVP
+1935 TQNAMYPGIPMQLP
-1949 LIQDD
+1949 MQDPSSRHVL
-1954 NGRFIQNVYYRPVLA
+1954 NTYYRPVLA